1 MKLKINM
8 NNKLNTYK
16 ERQDIID
23 IIPDEDLKELFKN
36 LNELN
41 NDKNFEKFIIY
52 LSDNTKNLPVTFE
65 IFDKKTEKNFCD
77 DLYKLF
83 EENLKKSFQHLE
95 KGNYKD
101 YIEFIVNCCNFAL
114 CKKSI
119 YFKLPNENWVINI
132 YTNIFNENKLD
143 LIEFNKILNGIY
155 KIIENKN
162 FKDIYDDNKDD
173 YITQAKNLY
182 NLI

>member
-1 MKLKINM
+1 
-8 NNKLNTYK
+8 
-16 ERQDIID
+16 
-23 IIPDEDLKELFKN
+23 
-36 LNELN
+36 
-41 NDKNFEKFIIY
+41 
-52 LSDNTKNLPVTFE
+52 
-65 IFDKKTEKNFCD
+65 
-77 DLYKLF
+77 
-83 EENLKKSFQHLE
+83 
-95 KGNYKD
+95 
-101 YIEFIVNCCNFAL
+101 
-114 CKKSI
+114 
-119 YFKLPNENWVINI
+119 LPNENWVINI